1 MQGTREIIQEATALP
16 VEERVIVIDSL
27 LRSLNVPDTE
37 TDRQWSAVA
46 QRRLAELRGGRV
58 RSVLGDQV
66 FLRIKERFA
75 RC

>member
-1 MQGTREIIQEATALP
+1 MHGTREIIQEAAALP

-27 LRSLNVPDTE
+27 LRSLNVPDAE
-37 TDRQWSAVA
+37 TDSQWSAVA
-46 QRRLAELRGGRV
+46 LRRLAELRGGRV

-75 RC
+75 R

>member
-1 MQGTREIIQEATALP
+1 MHGTREIIQEATALP
-16 VEERVIVIDSL
+16 VQERVIVIDSL

-75 RC
+75 R

>member
-1 MQGTREIIQEATALP
+1 MHGTREIIQEATALP

-27 LRSLNVPDTE
+27 LRSLNVPDAE
-37 TDRQWSAVA
+37 TDSQWSVVA
-46 QRRLAELRGGRV
+46 QRRLAELRGGKV

-75 RC
+75 R

>member
-27 LRSLNVPDTE
+27 LRSLNVPDTD

>member
-1 MQGTREIIQEATALP
+1 MHGTREIIQEATALP

-27 LRSLNVPDTE
+27 LRSLNVPDAE

-66 FLRIKERFA
+66 FVRIKERFA
-75 RC
+75 R

>member
-1 MQGTREIIQEATALP
+1 MHGTREIIQEATALP

-46 QRRLAELRGGRV
+46 QRRIAELRGGRV

-75 RC
+75 R